1 MKTKSL
7 LSIQFIL
14 LAVIVGGSIFLLFFN
29 SYLQI
34 KDWEIEGIES
44 TQRKNIAVFLEKL
57 IDRKIL
63 FLPQN
68 NFFIFLIKQNNIT
81 KLLETQFR
89 EIEDTSISLFFNKN
103 FFNKVKITIKE
114 RTKDGIICPSS
125 RDSNCFF
132 FDKTGLLFKQSPESR
147 GPFILNVKDE
157 TKDNFKAGDKIEDEN
172 IVNAFI
178 YLKKEFSNIAVISI
192 KEIKI
197 INQNYDFIL
206 QTNNDWNIYFDPQVS
221 IERQLHVLKTLF
233 AENKINTQESLNY
246 IDLRI
251 KNRAYIKRQ

>member
-1 MKTKSL
+1 MKIKSL
-7 LSIQFIL
+7 LSIKFVL
-14 LAVIVGGSIFLLFFN
+14 LTVIVGGSIFLLFFN
-29 SYLQI
+29 PYLQI

-44 TQRKNIAVFLEKL
+44 AQKRNVAVFLEKL
-57 IDRKIL
+57 TDKKIL

-68 NFFIFLIKQNNIT
+68 NFLIFLIKQNSIT

-89 EIEDTSISLFFNKN
+89 EIEDTSISLFFDKN
-103 FFNKVKITIKE
+103 FFNRVKIIIKE
-114 RTKDGIICPSS
+114 RTKDGIICPSAH
-125 RDSNCFF
+125 DANCFF

-147 GPFILNVKDE
+147 GPFILSVKDN
-157 TKDNFKAGDKIEDEN
+157 TKDNFRAGDKIENEN
-172 IVNAFI
+172 LVNALI
-178 YLKKEFSNIAVISI
+178 YLKEEFSDITVISI

-233 AENKINTQESLNY
+233 AEKKINAQESLEY

-251 KNRAYIKRQ
+251 KNKAYLKR